1 MAEKNNINN
10 QLVIMSPLLSN
21 KINDL
26 EKKVENIDMKLD
38 KILNILSG
46 QEVSWNEN
54 KKEYID
60 SLDNIKEIS
69 KENLKI
75 LNENR
80 SMYLDAFNQIQ
91 DTEKNELL
99 PILDKLQT
107 NNKKLFN
114 NLNNKNIES
123 RLSNMYWRSSNNST
137 MKPTYHGINSI
148 LANYIGN
155 SGNLL

>member
-1 MAEKNNINN
+1 MAEKKNNNN
-10 QLVIMSPLLSN
+10 NHLVIMSPLLSN
-21 KINDL
+21 KINNL
-26 EKKVENIDMKLD
+26 EEKVENIDIKLD

-46 QEVSWNEN
+46 QEISWNEN
-54 KKEYID
+54 KKQYID

-80 SMYLDAFNQIQ
+80 SIFNQIQ

-99 PILDKLQT
+99 PILDKLQS

-123 RLSNMYWRSSNNST
+123 RLSNIYWRSSNNTT
-137 MKPTYHGINSI
+137 MKPTYHGLNTI

-155 SGNLL
+155 SGNYL

>member
-1 MAEKNNINN
+1 
-10 QLVIMSPLLSN
+10 MSPLLSN
-21 KINDL
+21 KINNL
-26 EKKVENIDMKLD
+26 EEKVENIDIKLD

-46 QEVSWNEN
+46 QEISWNEN
-54 KKEYID
+54 KKQYID

-80 SMYLDAFNQIQ
+80 SIFNQIQ

-99 PILDKLQT
+99 PILDKLQS

-123 RLSNMYWRSSNNST
+123 RLSNIYWRSSNNTT
-137 MKPTYHGINSI
+137 MKPTYHGLNSI

-155 SGNLL
+155 SGNYL